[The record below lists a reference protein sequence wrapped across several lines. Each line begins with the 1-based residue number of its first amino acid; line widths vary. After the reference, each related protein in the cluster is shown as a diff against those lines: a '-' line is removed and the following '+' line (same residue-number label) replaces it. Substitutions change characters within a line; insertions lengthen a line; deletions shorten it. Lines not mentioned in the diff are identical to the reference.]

1 MEYKDLIR
9 KKIGRIAD
17 RLLTVLFSICILI
30 IVFISFQVTTFT
42 TFHIPSDSMYP
53 ALQAGDN
60 VLVNKWIMGA
70 RIFNIWDALEDKEV
84 KIHRLPGVGKIKRN
98 DVLVF
103 NFPYPA
109 KKDSLAMDVMLYYVK
124 RCIALPGDTLEI
136 RNGFYRIRG
145 TGEELGNMAAQRRIS
160 ALTENDSRGVVMES
174 FPWSKRLGWTIKE
187 FGPLP
192 VPAKGQVVSL
202 DSISILFYQHIIRYE
217 QKKELS
223 LRDKLIYLGDSL
235 IREYRFKENYY
246 FVSGDNMENS
256 RDSRYW
262 GLLPESY
269 IVGKATRIWKSKDPA
284 DGHIRWDR
292 VFKKIECRLG
302 DGRLTTFRW

>member
-1 MEYKDLIR
+1 MVGKVKRL
-9 KKIGRIAD
+9 KKITD
-17 RLLTVLFSICILI
+17 CLLSVAFYICILI
-30 IVFISFQVTTFT
+30 IGWLVLQTTCFTTFT
-42 TFHIPSDSMYP
+42 IPSDSMAP
-53 ALQAGDN
+53 TLQAGDRI
-60 VLVNKWIMGA
+60 LVNKWIMGA

-84 KIHRLPGVGKIKRN
+84 KIHRLPGVGKVKRN

-109 KKDSLAMDVMLYYVK
+109 KQDSLAMDVMLYYVK

-145 TGEELGNMAAQRRIS
+145 TEEELGNIAAQRRIS
-160 ALTENDSRGVVMES
+160 GLTENNLRGVVMES

-192 VPAKGQVVSL
+192 VPAEGQVVSL
-202 DSISILFYQHIIRYE
+202 DSTSILFYQHIIRYE
-217 QKKELS
+217 QKKKLS
-223 LRDKLIYLGDSL
+223 LRDKLVYLGDSL
-235 IREYRFKENYY
+235 IREYRFRENYY

-269 IVGKATRIWKSKDPA
+269 IVGKATRIWKSEAPG
-284 DGHIRWDR
+284 DGYIRWDR
-292 VFKKIECRLG
+292 VWKGIK
-302 DGRLTTFRW
+302 

>member
-1 MEYKDLIR
+1 
-9 KKIGRIAD
+9 
-17 RLLTVLFSICILI
+17 
-30 IVFISFQVTTFT
+30 
-42 TFHIPSDSMYP
+42 MYP

-60 VLVNKWIMGA
+60 ILVNKWIMGA

-292 VFKKIECRLG
+292 VFKKIE
-302 DGRLTTFRW
+302 

>member
-1 MEYKDLIR
+1 MVGKV
-9 KKIGRIAD
+9 KKLKRITD
-17 RLLTVLFSICILI
+17 RLLSVAFYICILI
-30 IVFISFQVTTFT
+30 IGWLVLQTTCFTTFT
-42 TFHIPSDSMYP
+42 IPSDSMAP
-53 ALQAGDN
+53 TLQAGDRI
-60 VLVNKWIMGA
+60 LVNKWIMGA
-70 RIFNIWDALEDKEV
+70 RIFNVW
-84 KIHRLPGVGKIKRN
+84 
-98 DVLVF
+98 
-103 NFPYPA
+103 
-109 KKDSLAMDVMLYYVK
+109 
-124 RCIALPGDTLEI
+124 DTLEI

-145 TGEELGNMAAQRRIS
+145 TEEELGNIAAQRRIS
-160 ALTENDSRGVVMES
+160 ALTENDSWGVVMES

-235 IREYRFKENYY
+235 IRGYRFKENYY

-284 DGHIRWDR
+284 DGHIRWNR
-292 VFKKIECRLG
+292 VWKRIK
-302 DGRLTTFRW
+302 

>member
-1 MEYKDLIR
+1 MVGKV
-9 KKIGRIAD
+9 KKLKRITD
-17 RLLTVLFSICILI
+17 RLLSVAFYICILI
-30 IVFISFQVTTFT
+30 IGWLVLQTTCFTTFT
-42 TFHIPSDSMYP
+42 IPSDSMAP
-53 ALQAGDN
+53 TLQAGDRI
-60 VLVNKWIMGA
+60 LVNKWIMGA
-70 RIFNIWDALEDKEV
+70 RIFNVW
-84 KIHRLPGVGKIKRN
+84 
-98 DVLVF
+98 
-103 NFPYPA
+103 
-109 KKDSLAMDVMLYYVK
+109 
-124 RCIALPGDTLEI
+124 DTLEI

-284 DGHIRWDR
+284 DGHIRWNR
-292 VFKKIECRLG
+292 VWKRIK
-302 DGRLTTFRW
+302 

>member
-1 MEYKDLIR
+1 MVGKV
-9 KKIGRIAD
+9 KKLKRITD
-17 RLLTVLFSICILI
+17 RLLSVAFYICILI
-30 IVFISFQVTTFT
+30 IGWLVLQITCFTTFT
-42 TFHIPSDSMYP
+42 IPSDSMAP
-53 ALQAGDN
+53 TLQAGDRI
-60 VLVNKWIMGA
+60 LVNKWIMGA
-70 RIFNIWDALEDKEV
+70 RIFNVW
-84 KIHRLPGVGKIKRN
+84 
-98 DVLVF
+98 
-103 NFPYPA
+103 
-109 KKDSLAMDVMLYYVK
+109 
-124 RCIALPGDTLEI
+124 DTLEI

-292 VFKKIECRLG
+292 VFKKIE
-302 DGRLTTFRW
+302 

>member
-60 VLVNKWIMGA
+60 VLVNKWITGA
-70 RIFNIWDALEDKEV
+70 RIYNIWDALEDKEV

-223 LRDKLIYLGDSL
+223 LRDKLIYLGD

-292 VFKKIECRLG
+292 VFKKIE
-302 DGRLTTFRW
+302 

>member
-1 MEYKDLIR
+1 M
-9 KKIGRIAD
+9 AP
-17 RLLTVLFSICILI
+17 T
-30 IVFISFQVTTFT
+30 
-42 TFHIPSDSMYP
+42 
-53 ALQAGDN
+53 LQAGDRI
-60 VLVNKWIMGA
+60 LVNKWIMGA

-235 IREYRFKENYY
+235 IREYRFRENYY

-269 IVGKATRIWKSKDPA
+269 IVGKATRIWKSEDPA

-292 VFKKIECRLG
+292 VWKGIK
-302 DGRLTTFRW
+302 

>member
-1 MEYKDLIR
+1 MVGKV
-9 KKIGRIAD
+9 KKLKRITD
-17 RLLTVLFSICILI
+17 RLLSVAFYICILI
-30 IVFISFQVTTFT
+30 IGWLVLQTTCFTTFT
-42 TFHIPSDSMYP
+42 IPSDSMAP
-53 ALQAGDN
+53 TLQAGDRI
-60 VLVNKWIMGA
+60 LVNKWIMVA
-70 RIFNIWDALEDKEV
+70 RIFNVW
-84 KIHRLPGVGKIKRN
+84 
-98 DVLVF
+98 
-103 NFPYPA
+103 
-109 KKDSLAMDVMLYYVK
+109 
-124 RCIALPGDTLEI
+124 DTLEI

-284 DGHIRWDR
+284 DGHIRWNR
-292 VFKKIECRLG
+292 VWKRIK
-302 DGRLTTFRW
+302 

>member
-136 RNGFYRIRG
+136 RNGFYRRNRGRIRKYG
-145 TGEELGNMAAQRRIS
+145 RPKTHLRPDGKRFTGSGYGEFSVEQTVGMDDKGIRSIACP
-160 ALTENDSRGVVMES
+160 G
-174 FPWSKRLGWTIKE
+174 KRAG
-187 FGPLP
+187 G
-192 VPAKGQVVSL
+192 
-202 DSISILFYQHIIRYE
+202 II
-217 QKKELS
+217 
-223 LRDKLIYLGDSL
+223 G
-235 IREYRFKENYY
+235 
-246 FVSGDNMENS
+246 
-256 RDSRYW
+256 
-262 GLLPESY
+262 
-269 IVGKATRIWKSKDPA
+269 
-284 DGHIRWDR
+284 
-292 VFKKIECRLG
+292 
-302 DGRLTTFRW
+302 

>member
-1 MEYKDLIR
+1 MVGKVKRL
-9 KKIGRIAD
+9 KKITD
-17 RLLTVLFSICILI
+17 CLLSVAFYICILI
-30 IVFISFQVTTFT
+30 IGWLVLQTTCFMTFT
-42 TFHIPSDSMYP
+42 IPSDSMAP
-53 ALQAGDN
+53 TLQAGDRI
-60 VLVNKWIMGA
+60 LVNKWIMGA
-70 RIFNIWDALEDKEV
+70 RIFNIWDALEGKEV
-84 KIHRLPGVGKIKRN
+84 KIHRLPGVGKVKRN

-145 TGEELGNMAAQRRIS
+145 TEEELGNIAAQRRIS
-160 ALTENDSRGVVMES
+160 GLTENNSRGVVMES

-192 VPAKGQVVSL
+192 VPAEGQVVSL
-202 DSISILFYQHIIRYE
+202 DSTSILFYQHIIRYE
-217 QKKELS
+217 QKKKLS
-223 LRDKLIYLGDSL
+223 LRDKLVYLGDSL
-235 IREYRFKENYY
+235 IREYRFRENYY

-269 IVGKATRIWKSKDPA
+269 IVGKATRIWKSEAPG

-292 VFKKIECRLG
+292 VFKKIE
-302 DGRLTTFRW
+302 

>member
-1 MEYKDLIR
+1 MVGKV
-9 KKIGRIAD
+9 KKLKRITD
-17 RLLTVLFSICILI
+17 RLLSVAFYICILI
-30 IVFISFQVTTFT
+30 IGWLVLQTTCFTTFT
-42 TFHIPSDSMYP
+42 IPSDSMAP
-53 ALQAGDN
+53 TLQAGDRI
-60 VLVNKWIMGA
+60 LVNKWIMVA
-70 RIFNIWDALEDKEV
+70 RIFNVW
-84 KIHRLPGVGKIKRN
+84 
-98 DVLVF
+98 
-103 NFPYPA
+103 
-109 KKDSLAMDVMLYYVK
+109 
-124 RCIALPGDTLEI
+124 DTLEI

-235 IREYRFKENYY
+235 IRGYRFKENYY

-284 DGHIRWDR
+284 DGHIRWNR
-292 VFKKIECRLG
+292 VWKRIK
-302 DGRLTTFRW
+302 

>member
-1 MEYKDLIR
+1 MVGKV
-9 KKIGRIAD
+9 KKLKRITD
-17 RLLTVLFSICILI
+17 RLLSVAFYICILI
-30 IVFISFQVTTFT
+30 IGWLVLQITCFTTFT
-42 TFHIPSDSMYP
+42 IPSDSMAP
-53 ALQAGDN
+53 TLQAGDRI
-60 VLVNKWIMGA
+60 LVNKWIMGA
-70 RIFNIWDALEDKEV
+70 RIFNVW
-84 KIHRLPGVGKIKRN
+84 
-98 DVLVF
+98 
-103 NFPYPA
+103 
-109 KKDSLAMDVMLYYVK
+109 
-124 RCIALPGDTLEI
+124 DTLEI

-145 TGEELGNMAAQRRIS
+145 TEEELGNIAAQRRIS

-192 VPAKGQVVSL
+192 VPAEGQVVSL

-217 QKKELS
+217 QKKGLS

-235 IREYRFKENYY
+235 IREYRFRENYY

-284 DGHIRWDR
+284 DGHIRWNR
-292 VFKKIECRLG
+292 VWKRIK
-302 DGRLTTFRW
+302 

>member
-1 MEYKDLIR
+1 MVGKV
-9 KKIGRIAD
+9 KKLKRITD
-17 RLLTVLFSICILI
+17 RLLSVAFYICILI
-30 IVFISFQVTTFT
+30 IGWLVLQITCFTTFT
-42 TFHIPSDSMYP
+42 IPSDSMAP
-53 ALQAGDN
+53 TLQAGDRI
-60 VLVNKWIMGA
+60 LVNKWIMGA
-70 RIFNIWDALEDKEV
+70 RIFNVW
-84 KIHRLPGVGKIKRN
+84 
-98 DVLVF
+98 
-103 NFPYPA
+103 
-109 KKDSLAMDVMLYYVK
+109 
-124 RCIALPGDTLEI
+124 DTLEI

-192 VPAKGQVVSL
+192 VPAKGQVVAL

-235 IREYRFKENYY
+235 IRGYRFKENYY

-284 DGHIRWDR
+284 DRHIRWNR
-292 VFKKIECRLG
+292 VWKRINA
-302 DGRLTTFRW
+302 TII

>member
-1 MEYKDLIR
+1 MVGKV
-9 KKIGRIAD
+9 KKLKRITD
-17 RLLTVLFSICILI
+17 RLLSVAFYICILI
-30 IVFISFQVTTFT
+30 IGWLVLQITCFTTFT
-42 TFHIPSDSMYP
+42 IPSDSMAP
-53 ALQAGDN
+53 TLQAGDRI
-60 VLVNKWIMGA
+60 LVNKWIMGA
-70 RIFNIWDALEDKEV
+70 RIFNVW
-84 KIHRLPGVGKIKRN
+84 
-98 DVLVF
+98 
-103 NFPYPA
+103 
-109 KKDSLAMDVMLYYVK
+109 
-124 RCIALPGDTLEI
+124 DTLEI

-262 GLLPESY
+262 GLLPKSY

-292 VFKKIECRLG
+292 VFKKIE
-302 DGRLTTFRW
+302 

>member
-1 MEYKDLIR
+1 MVGKV
-9 KKIGRIAD
+9 KKLKRITD
-17 RLLTVLFSICILI
+17 RLLSVAFYICILI
-30 IVFISFQVTTFT
+30 IGWLVLQITCFTTFT
-42 TFHIPSDSMYP
+42 IPSDSMAP
-53 ALQAGDN
+53 TLQAGDRI
-60 VLVNKWIMGA
+60 LVNKWIMGA
-70 RIFNIWDALEDKEV
+70 RIFNVW
-84 KIHRLPGVGKIKRN
+84 
-98 DVLVF
+98 
-103 NFPYPA
+103 
-109 KKDSLAMDVMLYYVK
+109 
-124 RCIALPGDTLEI
+124 DTLEI

-160 ALTENDSRGVVMES
+160 GLTENDSRGVVMES

-262 GLLPESY
+262 GLLPKSY

-284 DGHIRWDR
+284 DGHIRWNR
-292 VFKKIECRLG
+292 VWKRIK
-302 DGRLTTFRW
+302 

>member
-1 MEYKDLIR
+1 MVGKV
-9 KKIGRIAD
+9 KKLKRITD
-17 RLLTVLFSICILI
+17 RLLSVAFYICILI
-30 IVFISFQVTTFT
+30 IGWLVLQITCFTTFT
-42 TFHIPSDSMYP
+42 IPSDSMAP
-53 ALQAGDN
+53 TLQAGDRI
-60 VLVNKWIMGA
+60 LVNKWIMGA
-70 RIFNIWDALEDKEV
+70 RIFNVW
-84 KIHRLPGVGKIKRN
+84 
-98 DVLVF
+98 
-103 NFPYPA
+103 
-109 KKDSLAMDVMLYYVK
+109 
-124 RCIALPGDTLEI
+124 DTLEI

-174 FPWSKRLGWTIKE
+174 FPWNKRLGWTIKE

-202 DSISILFYQHIIRYE
+202 DSISILFYQYIIRYE

-284 DGHIRWDR
+284 DGHIRWNR
-292 VFKKIECRLG
+292 VWKRIK
-302 DGRLTTFRW
+302 

>member
-103 NFPYPA
+103 NLDR
-109 KKDSLAMDVMLYYVK
+109 KS
-124 RCIALPGDTLEI
+124 
-136 RNGFYRIRG
+136 
-145 TGEELGNMAAQRRIS
+145 
-160 ALTENDSRGVVMES
+160 VV
-174 FPWSKRLGWTIKE
+174 
-187 FGPLP
+187 
-192 VPAKGQVVSL
+192 
-202 DSISILFYQHIIRYE
+202 
-217 QKKELS
+217 
-223 LRDKLIYLGDSL
+223 
-235 IREYRFKENYY
+235 
-246 FVSGDNMENS
+246 
-256 RDSRYW
+256 
-262 GLLPESY
+262 
-269 IVGKATRIWKSKDPA
+269 
-284 DGHIRWDR
+284 
-292 VFKKIECRLG
+292 
-302 DGRLTTFRW
+302 

>member
-53 ALQAGDN
+53 ALQAGNN
-60 VLVNKWIMGA
+60 VLVNKWIMGT

-136 RNGFYRIRG
+136 RNGF
-145 TGEELGNMAAQRRIS
+145 
-160 ALTENDSRGVVMES
+160 
-174 FPWSKRLGWTIKE
+174 
-187 FGPLP
+187 
-192 VPAKGQVVSL
+192 
-202 DSISILFYQHIIRYE
+202 
-217 QKKELS
+217 
-223 LRDKLIYLGDSL
+223 
-235 IREYRFKENYY
+235 
-246 FVSGDNMENS
+246 
-256 RDSRYW
+256 
-262 GLLPESY
+262 
-269 IVGKATRIWKSKDPA
+269 
-284 DGHIRWDR
+284 
-292 VFKKIECRLG
+292 
-302 DGRLTTFRW
+302 

>member
-1 MEYKDLIR
+1 MVGKVKRL
-9 KKIGRIAD
+9 KKITD
-17 RLLTVLFSICILI
+17 CLLSVAFYICILI
-30 IVFISFQVTTFT
+30 IGWLVLQTTCFTTFT
-42 TFHIPSDSMYP
+42 IPSDSMAP
-53 ALQAGDN
+53 TLQAGDRI
-60 VLVNKWIMGA
+60 LVNKWIMGA

-84 KIHRLPGVGKIKRN
+84 KIHRLPGVGKVKRN

-109 KKDSLAMDVMLYYVK
+109 KQDSLAMD
-124 RCIALPGDTLEI
+124 
-136 RNGFYRIRG
+136 
-145 TGEELGNMAAQRRIS
+145 
-160 ALTENDSRGVVMES
+160 VVMES

-192 VPAKGQVVSL
+192 VPAEGQVVSL
-202 DSISILFYQHIIRYE
+202 DSTSILFYQHIIRYE
-217 QKKELS
+217 QKKKLS
-223 LRDKLIYLGDSL
+223 LRDKLVYLGDSL
-235 IREYRFKENYY
+235 IREYRFRENYY

-269 IVGKATRIWKSKDPA
+269 IVGKATRIWKSEDPA

-292 VFKKIECRLG
+292 VWKGIK
-302 DGRLTTFRW
+302 

>member
-1 MEYKDLIR
+1 MVGKV
-9 KKIGRIAD
+9 KKLKRITD
-17 RLLTVLFSICILI
+17 RLLSVAFYICILI
-30 IVFISFQVTTFT
+30 IGWLVLQTTCFTTFT
-42 TFHIPSDSMYP
+42 IPSDSMAP
-53 ALQAGDN
+53 TLQAGDRI
-60 VLVNKWIMGA
+60 LVNKWIMGA
-70 RIFNIWDALEDKEV
+70 RIFNVWDA
-84 KIHRLPGVGKIKRN
+84 
-98 DVLVF
+98 
-103 NFPYPA
+103 
-109 KKDSLAMDVMLYYVK
+109 
-124 RCIALPGDTLEI
+124 LEI

-292 VFKKIECRLG
+292 VFKKIE
-302 DGRLTTFRW
+302 

>member
-1 MEYKDLIR
+1 MVGKV
-9 KKIGRIAD
+9 KKLKRITD
-17 RLLTVLFSICILI
+17 RLLSVAFYICILI
-30 IVFISFQVTTFT
+30 IGWLVLQTTCFTTFT
-42 TFHIPSDSMYP
+42 IPSDSMAP
-53 ALQAGDN
+53 TLQAGDRI
-60 VLVNKWIMGA
+60 LVNKWIMGA
-70 RIFNIWDALEDKEV
+70 RIFNVW
-84 KIHRLPGVGKIKRN
+84 
-98 DVLVF
+98 
-103 NFPYPA
+103 
-109 KKDSLAMDVMLYYVK
+109 
-124 RCIALPGDTLEI
+124 DTLEI

-145 TGEELGNMAAQRRIS
+145 TEEELGNMAAQRRIS
-160 ALTENDSRGVVMES
+160 GLTENDSRGVVMES

-192 VPAKGQVVSL
+192 VPAKGQMVAL

-284 DGHIRWDR
+284 DGHIRWNR
-292 VFKKIECRLG
+292 VWKRIK
-302 DGRLTTFRW
+302 